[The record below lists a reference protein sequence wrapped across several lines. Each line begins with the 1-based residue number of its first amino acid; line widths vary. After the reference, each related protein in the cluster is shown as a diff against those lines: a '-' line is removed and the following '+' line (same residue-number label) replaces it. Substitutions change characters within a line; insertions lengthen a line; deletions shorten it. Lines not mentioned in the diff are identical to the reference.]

1 MSGPQQEPVGTG
13 DVSGAQQETVATGD
27 SSGSQQEAARTA
39 VISGQEQET
48 ARTAVISGGSRGLGR
63 LLVERLLADGW
74 QVATFSR
81 SANDFVK
88 DTVAERPDHFIWESV
103 DLVDRKA
110 LRTFVN
116 SVARRFG
123 GIDLLV
129 NNAAVLNRQ
138 ELFLTTSARQ
148 VDTLL
153 ASNLA
158 APIALAQACA
168 RVMSGSGGGQI
179 INVSSINAVRGFRG
193 VAVYSATKAGLDG
206 FSRSLARELGPLNI
220 RVNSIVPGFF
230 DSDMTTEVTEQ
241 NRERIARRTPLG
253 RLADVEE
260 IANAVLFLASP
271 QSSFITG
278 QTLVVD
284 GGITC

>member
-1 MSGPQQEPVGTG
+1 MSGPQEETARAAVAGGPQEAPARAAV
-13 DVSGAQQETVATGD
+13 VSGPQEEVAH
-27 SSGSQQEAARTA
+27 TA
-39 VISGQEQET
+39 VAGGPEQGR

-230 DSDMTTEVTEQ
+230 DSDMTTDVTEQ

>member
-1 MSGPQQEPVGTG
+1 M
-13 DVSGAQQETVATGD
+13 
-27 SSGSQQEAARTA
+27 TA
-39 VISGQEQET
+39 VQDTPHTG
-48 ARTAVISGGSRGLGR
+48 AGGPGAGKVAVVSGGSKGLGR

-74 QVATFSR
+74 KVATFSR
-81 SANDFVK
+81 SANEFVK
-88 DTVAERPDHFIWESV
+88 DTLAEQPERFLWEPV

-110 LRTFVN
+110 LRSFVGGA
-116 SVARRFG
+116 ARAFG
-123 GIDLLV
+123 GIDLLI
-129 NNAAVLNRQ
+129 NNAAVLNKQ
-138 ELFLTTSARQ
+138 ELFLTASPRQ
-148 VDTLL
+148 VDLLL

-168 RVMSGSGGGQI
+168 RVMSNRGGGQI
-179 INVSSINAVRGFRG
+179 VNISSINAVRGYRG

-220 RVNSIVPGFF
+220 RVNSLVPGFF
-230 DSDMTTEVTEQ
+230 DSEMTTEVTEQ

-260 IANAVLFLASP
+260 IADAVLFLVSP

-278 QTLVVD
+278 QTIIVD